1 MFKASRR
8 KIVAAIMSILILLWV
23 GTLGVI
29 YLSSY
34 LDMTNENQQMLRIH
48 ADLYTLPQSPSSI
61 PPEPPMPNL
70 PGHERADSPVF
81 QLSTFYTVALSYSG
95 QVLDLKND
103 PPTVHTDEELTSLAL
118 AIASGTKTSG
128 TKENLAFYLADKNG
142 YLLVTFMDNTVL
154 NENAATLLRYTLVFG
169 AAAILIFFFFSV
181 WIARKIVQPLEI
193 SYQKQKQFISDAGH
207 ELKTPVSV
215 ISANA
220 ELLSREIGSNQW
232 LSNIQYEN
240 ERMGLLVGELLQL
253 ARTENLSPQMELLDF
268 SRLTAGETLP
278 FESVAFERN
287 LVLSTNISSN
297 ITVLGNSSQLKQL
310 VSILLDNA
318 VRHSSGQSEVYLHLT
333 KEHSYARLA
342 VINQGNPIPAEQRA
356 QLFDRFYRM
365 DDARSGEDS
374 HYGLGLAIAKAI
386 VVSHKGKLDVKCYDG
401 LVEFYVLLPRS

>member
-103 PPTVHTDEELTSLAL
+103 PPTVHSDEELTSMAL

-128 TKENLAFYLADKNG
+128 TKENLAFYRADKNG
-142 YLLVTFMDNTVL
+142 YRLVTFMDNTVL

-253 ARTENLSPQMELLDF
+253 ARTESLSPQMEPLDF
-268 SRLTAGETLP
+268 SQFMA
-278 FESVAFERN
+278 N
-287 LVLSTNISSN
+287 
-297 ITVLGNSSQLKQL
+297 
-310 VSILLDNA
+310 
-318 VRHSSGQSEVYLHLT
+318 
-333 KEHSYARLA
+333 
-342 VINQGNPIPAEQRA
+342 
-356 QLFDRFYRM
+356 
-365 DDARSGEDS
+365 
-374 HYGLGLAIAKAI
+374 
-386 VVSHKGKLDVKCYDG
+386 
-401 LVEFYVLLPRS
+401 